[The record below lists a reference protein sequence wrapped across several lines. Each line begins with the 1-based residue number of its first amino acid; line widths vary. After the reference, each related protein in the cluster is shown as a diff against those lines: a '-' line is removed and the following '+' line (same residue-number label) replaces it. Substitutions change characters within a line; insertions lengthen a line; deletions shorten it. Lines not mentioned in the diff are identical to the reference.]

1 MNQIYNEAIDSI
13 GMFCRLHMKMKNEL
27 PIRSSEMGVLIFI
40 SKSKKEVTPLAISEF
55 FRITKPSVTTMTSSL
70 IKQRYLLKVP
80 SSKDKRSYH
89 LELTEKAH
97 ALIAQ
102 TSRDYF
108 KIIDTLENEMGEND
122 FQKLIELI
130 NKANSILKGVA

>member
-1 MNQIYNEAIDSI
+1 
-13 GMFCRLHMKMKNEL
+13 
-27 PIRSSEMGVLIFI
+27 
-40 SKSKKEVTPLAISEF
+40 
-55 FRITKPSVTTMTSSL
+55 MTSSL
-70 IKQRYLLKVP
+70 IKQGYLLKVP